1 MSRIVRINEVRDH
14 VFLHVRE
21 VLGALQPEARELEWT
36 ILALGDTVAA
46 EEPNRLDVLALED
59 QVQGSDTGLRMTFDE
74 LLRLAER
81 FAQVIDALVVG
92 CADAS
97 DFPRRQ
103 DDDAA
108 ILKAATI
115 TVAAFDST
123 FWLVSGPERVVARIR
138 RVFDQVA
145 DVPASEVKLSAWDR

>member
-1 MSRIVRINEVRDH
+1 MCGFRSEIGAGGRGSTRRNDDQSSWRQAGPLRDTPGGVRPRRPRSHAPSGEGSSPRRRAECVAAMSRIVRINEVRDH

-81 FAQVIDALVVG
+81 FAQVVDGLFV
-92 CADAS
+92 
-97 DFPRRQ
+97 
-103 DDDAA
+103 
-108 ILKAATI
+108 
-115 TVAAFDST
+115 
-123 FWLVSGPERVVARIR
+123 
-138 RVFDQVA
+138 
-145 DVPASEVKLSAWDR
+145 